1 MLINCKN
8 YLSTGKSYILARP
21 MRILPTH
28 INLRLI
34 NGRSTHCD
42 AAGPVSRAGAE
53 YPQIWHMLAYRSEAA
68 EHLSKFTQTMLRE
81 EAPLS
86 PGLREL
92 IAAYTSSQ
100 NQCPF

>member
-1 MLINCKN
+1 
-8 YLSTGKSYILARP
+8 
-21 MRILPTH
+21 
-28 INLRLI
+28 
-34 NGRSTHCD
+34 
-42 AAGPVSRAGAE
+42 
-53 YPQIWHMLAYRSEAA
+53 MLAYRSEAA